1 MSMRRF
7 NIKVV
12 DIDNK
17 NYYYTYRRNK
27 KHNTIT
33 QQKIDRPLKEKEDVM
48 MLDNNTSLD
57 SIVNVMST
65 DNSFEQIEKKEVIDI
80 ALKSLDE
87 RKQKMIKMR
96 FYDDM
101 TYDEIG
107 QVFNLTAGRIREIL
121 YASLFRLRR
130 NYFKILKDV
139 A

>member
-1 MSMRRF
+1 MKRF
-7 NIKVV
+7 NMKVV
-12 DIDNK
+12 DIDSRNF
-17 NYYYTYRRNK
+17 YYTIRRNK
-27 KHNTIT
+27 KYNTIT
-33 QQKIDRPLKEKEDVM
+33 QQKRNLSLKEKEDVM

-57 SIVNVMST
+57 SIVNVMSS

-107 QVFNLTAGRIREIL
+107 QVFNITADRVRVIIQI
-121 YASLFRLRR
+121 SLCRLKRK
-130 NYFKILKDV
+130 FFLILKDV

>member
-1 MSMRRF
+1 MRRF

-57 SIVNVMST
+57 SIVNVMSA

-87 RKQKMIKMR
+87 RKQKMMKMR

-107 QVFNLTAGRIREIL
+107 QVFNLTANRIREIIQI
-121 YASLFRLRR
+121 SLFRLKR

>member
-1 MSMRRF
+1 MRRF

-12 DIDNK
+12 DVDSRNF
-17 NYYYTYRRNK
+17 YYTLKRNK

-33 QQKIDRPLKEKEDVM
+33 QQKRRFSLKEKEDVM

-57 SIVNVMST
+57 SIVNVMSS

-87 RKQKMIKMR
+87 RRQKMIKMR

-101 TYDEIG
+101 TYTEISK
-107 QVFNLTAGRIREIL
+107 VFNITSDRVRVIISI
-121 YASLFRLRR
+121 SLFRLKR
-130 NYFKILKDV
+130 NFFKLLKDV